1 MAQAMF
7 DVACPCC
14 DAILKIDP
22 ETRAVIAHTVPV
34 KPPLIEDLAA
44 EVAKLKG
51 AGDRREQLF
60 RSSLK
65 PKSHTARCWRKSS
78 TSFSSAPKRT
88 PTQSRPHAIST
99 CSRLKGHRSL
109 REPPSQ
115 VLRTNQQVFRK
126 TPFLV
131 HPLLLQAEPGGVRH
145 GFDLLQVELVAGFG
159 TDGSPRRE
167 IHNQVR
173 LAYADDLVDA
183 RAQVHFDALRLFVV
197 ADDVGKLAEIEITI
211 EFAIDAA
218 QKIQVEGGGDT
229 GGIVVGIQQ
238 LRGGFHQV
246 RAEQQ

>member
-14 DAILKIDP
+14 AAILKIDP
-22 ETRAVIAHTVPV
+22 ETCAVIAHTVPV

-51 AGDRREQLF
+51 AGDRPEQLF
-60 RSSLK
+60 QKQFARATGANSSSRSSLK
-65 PKSHTARCWRKSS
+65 PKSRTARCWRRRS

-88 PTQSRPHAIST
+88 PTPSRPHAIST

-115 VLRTNQQVFRK
+115 VLRTSQQVFRK

-159 TDGSPRRE
+159 TDGDRKST
-167 IHNQVR
+167 R
-173 LAYADDLVDA
+173 LNSS
-183 RAQVHFDALRLFVV
+183 
-197 ADDVGKLAEIEITI
+197 
-211 EFAIDAA
+211 
-218 QKIQVEGGGDT
+218 
-229 GGIVVGIQQ
+229 
-238 LRGGFHQV
+238 
-246 RAEQQ
+246 